1 MERYLFIIIV
11 FFSFNTLFS
20 QKINPSKI
28 VENNELV
35 DFLSKEKNVSFLNKS
50 GFYFLNIPE
59 EKPFSNRLAGTI
71 LISDTSKLDITK
83 INVNFLMN
91 EYQYYLVYN
100 CNILLVLKSIDH
112 IKNEM
117 RSVE

>member
-35 DFLSKEKNVSFLNKS
+35 DFLSKEKNVSFLNNS
-50 GFYFLNIPE
+50 GFY
-59 EKPFSNRLAGTI
+59 
-71 LISDTSKLDITK
+71 
-83 INVNFLMN
+83 
-91 EYQYYLVYN
+91 
-100 CNILLVLKSIDH
+100 
-112 IKNEM
+112 
-117 RSVE
+117 